1 MKINTIKI
9 IFLLLISN
17 NLFSQVGIGTVTP
30 QGALDVISTNEGLL
44 IPRIALTATNIA
56 TVLTPTVSEMVYNTA
71 TSSAGPNE
79 VVPGFYFWSGSLW
92 IKVSGN
98 NVASEICTFSQF
110 SLRPTGLT
118 VADAGKKCLYT
129 QTGNFH
135 LWTGS
140 TWQVLNET
148 VINVKDYGAIGDGT
162 TDDSGAINLSIIKAS
177 AVAESN
183 KTVLIPSGRYKIS
196 AAINIIN
203 TSGLNIIGQGKDATK
218 IFCSSAFTMVNCYI
232 SKNLELSN
240 IGFEASFDSVF
251 ILVLTN
257 CSKLNI
263 NNCGFQLQKSCDA
276 LFIDKSNEISIT
288 DSKFFSLGK
297 KLGTGIQT
305 VNTSQE
311 ISVERNNFSYLE
323 NGVIIGGNCK
333 IKDNYF
339 DGGFYTAVPTFT
351 GTGTFTAT
359 GMNAS
364 GGLPFVGF
372 DTATIPTIYSEKA
385 AGNFINNGN
394 LVKDPSKNFVS
405 LGLLIGDIV
414 LTTNCIGVIK
424 TVKTDE
430 LEVEEWLDKT
440 TRLPINATAEV
451 NYQAFK
457 IYIGRNVNTVGGGGY
472 TTSSVSVQ
480 GWWDMAGTDSIP
492 PSGSKYEICPFKGNY
507 QILMSQADFNA
518 VITNNII
525 KRPYS
530 DGIGIFA
537 SSFLVS
543 NNYIYKTNDMGITI
557 SPGSNTEPNHYS
569 QGIVSDN
576 VIEFAATNG
585 IYLGYSA
592 GVVVT
597 NNRIMDSGT
606 AMTESV
612 YDYAAGI
619 DIEYS
624 SDCIVSNNLI
634 NKRLTTKMSRGIYS
648 FAGVS
653 GTAPTNFNILLNN
666 NVVVAP
672 LF

>member
-1 MKINTIKI
+1 MKKTPLKI
-9 IFLLLISN
+9 LLFLMLSQQI
-17 NLFSQVGIGTVTP
+17 FSQVGIGTVTP
-30 QGALDVISTNEGLL
+30 QGALDIISTNDGLL

-56 TVLTPTVSEMVYNTA
+56 TVLTPTVSEMVYNTT
-71 TSSAGPNE
+71 TSAAGPNE
-79 VVPGFYFWSGSLW
+79 VVPGFYFWNGSLW

-98 NVASEICTFSQF
+98 SIPSEICSFSQF

-140 TWQVLNET
+140 SWQVLNET
-148 VINVKDYGAIGDGT
+148 VVNVKDYGAIGDGT
-162 TDDSGAINLSIIKAS
+162 TDDSGSINQSIIKAS
-177 AVAESN
+177 AVAGSN

-203 TSGLNIIGQGKDATK
+203 TNGLNIVGQGKDATK
-218 IFCSSAFTMVNCYI
+218 IFCSSAFTMMNCYI

-276 LFIDKSNEISIT
+276 LFIDKSNEVSIS

-333 IKDNYF
+333 VKDNYF

-385 AGNFINNGN
+385 AGTFINNGN
-394 LVKDPSKNFVS
+394 MVKDPSKNFIS
-405 LGLLIGDIV
+405 LGMLIGDII

-440 TRLPINATAEV
+440 TRLPINATADV

-492 PSGSKYEICPFKGNY
+492 QSGSKYEICPFKGNY
-507 QILMSQADFNA
+507 QILMLQADFKCE
-518 VITNNII
+518 ITNNII

-569 QGIVSDN
+569 QGIVTDN

-585 IYLGYSA
+585 IYLGYTSGA
-592 GVVVT
+592 IVS

-606 AMTESV
+606 AMIESV

-653 GTAPTNFNILLNN
+653 GTVPTNFNILLNN
-666 NVVVAP
+666 NVIVAP